1 MGIPPSKMPD
11 EHELVG
17 YTVLPQVWKETGLEK
32 MTWPVGSFLCIAD
45 LEIRI
50 GRKLTPA
57 DFSAGLTESTNFCT
71 SGPLTYLFPEGNNS
85 PQVDD
90 ELKELQ
96 RKFIVIM
103 RGEDTEHRPIP
114 EDQLGIVSQRL
125 ADQEM
130 QRRLEWWR
138 NLEPRSP

>member
-17 YTVLPQVWKETGLEK
+17 YTVLPQVWKETGLAPH
-32 MTWPVGSFLCIAD
+32 MGSVGNFLCIID
-45 LEIRI
+45 LEIRL

-57 DFSAGLTESTNFCT
+57 DFSAATTESTNFCT

-96 RKFIVIM
+96 RKFIVKM
-103 RGEDTEHRPIP
+103 REEGTEHRPIP
-114 EDQLGIVSQRL
+114 KDQLGIVSQGL

-138 NLEPRSP
+138 NLEP